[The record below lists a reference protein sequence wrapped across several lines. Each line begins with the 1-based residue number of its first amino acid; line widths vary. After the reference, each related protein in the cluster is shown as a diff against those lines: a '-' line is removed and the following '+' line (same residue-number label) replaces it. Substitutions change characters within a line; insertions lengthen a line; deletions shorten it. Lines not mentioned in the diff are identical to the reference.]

1 MRLPTAIRM
10 SLGMFALQSF
20 MALPAAANDYPTK
33 ARVDYVLACLADNAA
48 LPQCVCTIDAVASQ
62 LPYDDYVAA
71 ETVLRMRK
79 MNGEK
84 GSLFRETK
92 ALGKITAALKSAE
105 DEAKGKC
112 F

>member
-1 MRLPTAIRM
+1 MGFGAY
-10 SLGMFALQSF
+10 
-20 MALPAAANDYPTK
+20 PAAANDYPTK
-33 ARVDYVLACLADNAA
+33 PRVEYVLACLADNAA
-48 LPQCVCTIDAVASQ
+48 LQQCVCTIDAVAAQ

-84 GSLFRETK
+84 GSLFRESK
-92 ALGKITAALKSAE
+92 GLGKITDALKNAE
-105 DEAKGKC
+105 DAAKRKC